1 MSFNERTD
9 DTGVAPGN
17 ESDTPATEEDAKP
30 LARIG
35 ASRLAGIAV
44 AVLLVGTPIIFLATR
59 TPGDQKVRAQV
70 GVVQGG
76 SNIAALE
83 ELVRVRPTK
92 ENRVNL
98 SLAYINGGDAG
109 RAIPLLDAV
118 VAEDPKSVVG
128 WNDLCVAHTLRQ
140 DYATALDECN
150 NALTIDPTFQLARN
164 NLNWTSDEKRKT
176 LAAIA
181 AANQSGVAHDANF
194 YLAQGLNE
202 LHVGDYDQAIA
213 MWQHVTAI
221 DSRNSLATNDIGI
234 AYMMKKQPWNA
245 IEWFE
250 RAIQIDP
257 AFQLAKNN
265 LAWAQQEQAK
275 AGK

>member
-1 MSFNERTD
+1 MSFTEGAD
-9 DTGVAPGN
+9 DFRV
-17 ESDTPATEEDAKP
+17 ESTKRASRAS
-30 LARIG
+30 
-35 ASRLAGIAV
+35 ASRLAGV
-44 AVLLVGTPIIFLATR
+44 AIVVVLVGAPIVFMATR
-59 TPGDQKVRAQV
+59 TAGDQKVRAQTS
-70 GVVQGG
+70 GT
-76 SNIAALE
+76 NIAALE

-92 ENRVNL
+92 ENRVSL
-98 SLAYINGGDAG
+98 ALAYIKGGAAG
-109 RAIPLLDAV
+109 RAIPVLQAV
-118 VAEDPKSVVG
+118 VAEDPKSVIG
-128 WNDLCVAHTLRQ
+128 WNDLCVAHTLQQ

-150 NALTIDPTFQLARN
+150 NALTIDPSFQLARN
-164 NLNWTSDEKRKT
+164 NLNWASDEKRKT
-176 LAAIA
+176 LVAIA
-181 AANQSGVAHDANF
+181 AANQSGVAHDVNF

-221 DSRNSLATNDIGI
+221 DPRNSAATNDIGI

-245 IEWFE
+245 MEWFE